1 MAVELEIKL
10 TLSEWAQAQ
19 TLEWLLAQPEAR
31 PGGQKRLANRYYDTP
46 DAALNRA
53 RAALR
58 VRQSGNRY
66 IQTLK
71 TQGEFVDGAHRRQE
85 WEWPLPGPELDLS
98 LLESTPLKQQLDLQQ
113 LQVAFETNFTREVVM
128 LETEDAVV
136 EVAVDSGE
144 IVGGGQSRA
153 LHEVEFELKSGN
165 PASLMS
171 WARML
176 ADEVPVFLNLVSKAE
191 QGYYLAGIYRPELDP
206 PPVELS
212 VTEFLQQLSLSW
224 LLQKPLNCPEAA
236 LLQVKNAAIQA
247 GVQALWDEIQPITG
261 QHAVPELI
269 EKAPRLGALQLAL
282 ADASANRAPAGP

>member
-10 TLSEWAQAQ
+10 TLSERAQAQ
-19 TLEWLLAQPEAR
+19 ALEWLLAQPEAR
-31 PGGQKRLANRYYDTP
+31 PGGQKLLVNRYYDTP
-46 DAALNRA
+46 GAALNRA

-113 LQVAFETNFTREVVM
+113 LQVAFETNFTRQVVM
-128 LETEDAVV
+128 LETADALV

-165 PASLMS
+165 PAALMS
-171 WARML
+171 WAKAL
-176 ADEVPVFLNLVSKAE
+176 ADEVPVLLNLVSKAE
-191 QGYYLAGIYRPELDP
+191 QGYYLAGIYRPELDQAP
-206 PPVELS
+206 GELS
-212 VTEFLQQLSLSW
+212 VTEFLHQLSLGW
-224 LLQKPLNCPEAA
+224 LLQKPLICPESS
-236 LLQVKNAAIQA
+236 LLQVKKSATQA
-247 GVQALWDEIQPITG
+247 RDQALWDEVQAIIG
-261 QHAVPELI
+261 QYAVPELI
-269 EKAPRLGALQLAL
+269 DKAPRLGALQLAL
-282 ADASANRAPAGP
+282 AGSSSN

>member
-1 MAVELEIKL
+1 MVVELEIKL
-10 TLSEWAQAQ
+10 TLSERAQAQ
-19 TLEWLLAQPEAR
+19 ALEWLLALPEAK
-31 PGGQKRLANRYYDTP
+31 PGGQKLLVNRYYDTP

-98 LLESTPLKQQLDLQQ
+98 LLESTPVKQQLDLQQ
-113 LQVAFETNFTREVVM
+113 LRVAFETNFTRQVIM
-128 LETEDAVV
+128 LETADAVV

-144 IVGGGQSRA
+144 IVGGVQSRA

-176 ADEVPVFLNLVSKAE
+176 SDEVPVFLNLVSKAE
-191 QGYYLAGIYRPELDP
+191 QGYYLAGIYRPELDRTP
-206 PPVELS
+206 GELS

-224 LLQKPLNCPEAA
+224 LLQKPLNCPESA
-236 LLQVKNAAIQA
+236 LLQVKTAAIQA
-247 GVQALWDEIQPITG
+247 GVQAFWDEVQPITG
-261 QHAVPELI
+261 QHTVPELI

-282 ADASANRAPAGP
+282 AAASATD

>member
-1 MAVELEIKL
+1 MAIELEIKL
-10 TLSEWAQAQ
+10 TLSESAQAQ

-31 PGGQKRLANRYYDTP
+31 PGGQKLLVTRYYDTP

-98 LLESTPLKQQLDLQQ
+98 LLESTPLKQLLDIQK
-113 LQVAFETNFTREVVM
+113 LQVAFETNFNRQVVM
-128 LETEDAVV
+128 LETADAVV

-165 PASLMS
+165 PAALMS

-191 QGYYLAGIYRPELDP
+191 QGYYLAEIYRPELDQAP
-206 PPVELS
+206 GELS

-224 LLQKPLNCPEAA
+224 LLQKPLNCPEPA
-236 LLQVKNAAIQA
+236 LLRVKNAAIQA
-247 GVQALWDEIQPITG
+247 GVQALWDEIQPIIG
-261 QHAVPELI
+261 QYALPELI
-269 EKAPRLGALQLAL
+269 DKAPRLGALQLAL
-282 ADASANRAPAGP
+282 AASATN

>member
-1 MAVELEIKL
+1 
-10 TLSEWAQAQ
+10 
-19 TLEWLLAQPEAR
+19 
-31 PGGQKRLANRYYDTP
+31 
-46 DAALNRA
+46 
-53 RAALR
+53 
-58 VRQSGNRY
+58 
-66 IQTLK
+66 
-71 TQGEFVDGAHRRQE
+71 
-85 WEWPLPGPELDLS
+85 
-98 LLESTPLKQQLDLQQ
+98 
-113 LQVAFETNFTREVVM
+113 M
-128 LETEDAVV
+128 LETADALV

-165 PASLMS
+165 PAALIS

-191 QGYYLAGIYRPELDP
+191 QGYYLAGIYRPEPDQAP
-206 PPVELS
+206 GELS

-247 GVQALWDEIQPITG
+247 GVQVLWDEIQPITG

-282 ADASANRAPAGP
+282 AAASATN

>member
-10 TLSEWAQAQ
+10 TLSERAQAQ
-19 TLEWLLAQPEAR
+19 ALEWLLAQPEAK
-31 PGGQKRLANRYYDTP
+31 PGGQKLLVNRYYDTP
-46 DAALNRA
+46 DAVLNRA

-71 TQGEFVDGAHRRQE
+71 TQGEFVDGAHRRRE

-128 LETEDAVV
+128 LETDDAVV

-153 LHEVEFELKSGN
+153 LHEVEFELKSGT
-165 PASLMS
+165 PAALMS

-191 QGYYLAGIYRPELDP
+191 QGYYLAGIYRPELDQASG
-206 PPVELS
+206 ELS
-212 VTEFLQQLSLSW
+212 VTEFLHQLSLGW
-224 LLQKPLNCPEAA
+224 LLQKPLICPEAS
-236 LLQVKNAAIQA
+236 LLQVKKAATQA
-247 GVQALWDEIQPITG
+247 RVQASWDEVQPIIG
-261 QHAVPELI
+261 HYAVPELI
-269 EKAPRLGALQLAL
+269 DNAPRLGALQLAL
-282 ADASANRAPAGP
+282 AAASATN

>member
-10 TLSEWAQAQ
+10 TLSERAQAQ
-19 TLEWLLAQPEAR
+19 ALEWLLAQPEAK
-31 PGGQKRLANRYYDTP
+31 PGGQKLLVNRYYDTP

-85 WEWPLPGPELDLS
+85 WEWPLLGPELDLS
-98 LLESTPLKQQLDLQQ
+98 LLESTPLKKQLDLQQ
-113 LQVAFETNFTREVVM
+113 LQVAFETNFARQVVM
-128 LETEDAVV
+128 LKTADALV

-165 PASLMS
+165 PAALIS

-191 QGYYLAGIYRPELDP
+191 QGYYLAGIYRPEPDQAP
-206 PPVELS
+206 GELS

-247 GVQALWDEIQPITG
+247 GVQVLWDEIQPITG

-282 ADASANRAPAGP
+282 AAASATN

>member
-10 TLSEWAQAQ
+10 TLSERAQAQ
-19 TLEWLLAQPEAR
+19 ALEWLLAQPEAR
-31 PGGQKRLANRYYDTP
+31 PGGQKLLVNRYYDTP

-98 LLESTPLKQQLDLQQ
+98 LLETTPLKQQLDLQQ
-113 LQVAFETNFTREVVM
+113 LQVAFETNFTRQVVM
-128 LETEDAVV
+128 LETADALV

-165 PASLMS
+165 PAALMS
-171 WARML
+171 WAKAL

-191 QGYYLAGIYRPELDP
+191 QGYYLAGIYRPELDQASG
-206 PPVELS
+206 ELS
-212 VTEFLQQLSLSW
+212 VTEFLHQLSLGW
-224 LLQKPLNCPEAA
+224 LLQKTLICPDSS
-236 LLQVKNAAIQA
+236 LLQVKKSATQA
-247 GVQALWDEIQPITG
+247 RVQALWDEIQPIIG
-261 QHAVPELI
+261 QYAVPELI
-269 EKAPRLGALQLAL
+269 DKAPRLGALQLAL
-282 ADASANRAPAGP
+282 AGSSSN

>member
-19 TLEWLLAQPEAR
+19 ALDWLLAQPEAK
-31 PGGQKRLANRYYDTP
+31 PGGQKLLVNRYYDTP

-71 TQGEFVDGAHRRQE
+71 AQGEFVDGAHRRQE
-85 WEWPLPGPELDLS
+85 WEWPLLGPELDLS
-98 LLESTPLKQQLDLQQ
+98 LLESTPVKQQLDLQQ
-113 LQVAFETNFTREVVM
+113 LRVAFETNFTRQVIM
-128 LETEDAVV
+128 LETADAVV

-144 IVGGGQSRA
+144 IVGGVQSRA

-176 ADEVPVFLNLVSKAE
+176 SDEVPVFLNLVSKAE
-191 QGYYLAGIYRPELDP
+191 QGYYLAGIYRPELDQAP
-206 PPVELS
+206 GELS

-224 LLQKPLNCPEAA
+224 LLQKPLNCPEPA
-236 LLQVKNAAIQA
+236 LLRVKNAAIQA
-247 GVQALWDEIQPITG
+247 GVQALWDEIQPIIG
-261 QHAVPELI
+261 QYALPELI
-269 EKAPRLGALQLAL
+269 DKAPRLGALQLAL
-282 ADASANRAPAGP
+282 AASATN

>member
-10 TLSEWAQAQ
+10 TLSERAQAQ
-19 TLEWLLAQPEAR
+19 ALEWLLAQPEAK
-31 PGGQKRLANRYYDTP
+31 PGGQKLLVNRYYDTP
-46 DAALNRA
+46 DAVLNRA

-58 VRQSGNRY
+58 VRQSGNCY

-128 LETEDAVV
+128 LETDDAVV

-165 PASLMS
+165 PASLIS

-224 LLQKPLNCPEAA
+224 LLQKPLNCPESA
-236 LLQVKNAAIQA
+236 LLQVKSAAIQA
-247 GVQALWDEIQPITG
+247 GVQAFWDEVQPITG
-261 QHAVPELI
+261 QHTVPELM

-282 ADASANRAPAGP
+282 AAASATN

>member
-10 TLSEWAQAQ
+10 TLSKRAQAQ
-19 TLEWLLAQPEAR
+19 ALEWLLAQPEAK
-31 PGGQKRLANRYYDTP
+31 PGGQKLLANRYYDTP

-85 WEWPLPGPELDLS
+85 WEWSLPGPELDLS
-98 LLESTPLKQQLDLQQ
+98 LLESTPLKQLLDLQK
-113 LQVAFETNFTREVVM
+113 LQVAFETNFNRQVVM
-128 LETEDAVV
+128 LETADAVV
-136 EVAVDSGE
+136 EVAADSGE
-144 IVGGGQSRA
+144 IMGGGKSRA

-165 PASLMS
+165 PAALMS

-206 PPVELS
+206 HPGELS

-224 LLQKPLNCPEAA
+224 LLQKPLNCPEPA
-236 LLQVKNAAIQA
+236 LLRVKNAAIQA
-247 GVQALWDEIQPITG
+247 GVQALWDEIQPIIG
-261 QHAVPELI
+261 QYALPELI
-269 EKAPRLGALQLAL
+269 DKAPRLGALQLAL
-282 ADASANRAPAGP
+282 AASATN